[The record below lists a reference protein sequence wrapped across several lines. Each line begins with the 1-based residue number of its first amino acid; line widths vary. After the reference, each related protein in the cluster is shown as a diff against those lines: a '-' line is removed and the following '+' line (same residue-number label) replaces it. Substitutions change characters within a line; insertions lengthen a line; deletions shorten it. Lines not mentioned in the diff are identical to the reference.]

1 MDPNTERDRRASA
14 EPERYTSARAPKRS
28 RRVSLASA
36 IGTTVTAVVLTLL
49 LTFSLT
55 AKYYVK
61 EPVIAAKPETDTV
74 ETDTNGEAIS
84 GSSVSMAD
92 ELATIDRLFRSLT
105 VYDLDDQALLTAV
118 LKAYVAETGDNY
130 AEYFTAEEYAA
141 QISDQNGKLC
151 GIGISVTE
159 GTVHAPDG
167 DYQAILVVNVYAD
180 SPAEEAGVRPGD
192 FIIRIG
198 EGDGEASLR
207 EVGYTNAMNLFR
219 GEEGSEAVFTVLRG
233 EEEIPL
239 RATRRVIEVKS
250 VLYHVY
256 TENPSVGVVRLTGF
270 ESPTAGQ
277 FKAAMEDLIGQGCT
291 SFVLD
296 LRNNPGGRL
305 TSVEDVATFFLRE
318 DDVILHTRTRAQ
330 IDKGEETT
338 YTVMVARNMAMNGSG
353 TLMAEDVGRYADYP
367 LAVLTN
373 GNTASAAELLTSVV
387 RDHKLGT
394 IVGTKTFGKG
404 IMQTTYPLS
413 RYGYEGG
420 LKLTTAYYDPP
431 SGVNYHGIGI
441 TPDIECELSE
451 EAQNINFNLLTD
463 AQDDQLRRAVEEL
476 LP

>member
-1 MDPNTERDRRASA
+1 MDPNTERDQGAPA
-14 EPERYTSARAPKRS
+14 KPERYTSARAPKRS

-36 IGTTVTAVVLTLL
+36 VGTTVTAVVLTLL

-61 EPVIAAKPETDTV
+61 EPVIAAKPETDAV
-74 ETDTNGEAIS
+74 ETGTDGEVIS
-84 GSSVSMAD
+84 GTSVSMTD

-118 LKAYVAETGDNY
+118 LKAYVAETGDKY
-130 AEYFTAEEYAA
+130 AEYFTAEEYAD
-141 QISDQNGKLC
+141 QISDQDGKLC
-151 GIGISVTE
+151 GIGISITE
-159 GTVHAPDG
+159 GTVHASGG

-192 FIIRIG
+192 LIIRIG

-207 EVGYTNAMNLFR
+207 EVGYTNALNLLK

-239 RATRRVIEVKS
+239 RATRRIIEVRS

-256 TENPSVGVVRLTGF
+256 DADPSVGVVRLTGF

-277 FKAAMEDLIGQGCT
+277 FKDAMEDLIGQGCT
-291 SFVLD
+291 AFVLD
-296 LRNNPGGRL
+296 LRNNPGGLL
-305 TSVEDVATFFLRE
+305 TSVEDVATYFLQV

-330 IDKGEETT
+330 IDKNEEST
-338 YTVMVARNMAMNGSG
+338 YTVTVSGDKVTSGSG

-373 GNTASAAELLTSVV
+373 ENTASAAELLTSVI

-394 IVGTKTFGKG
+394 IVGTTTFGKG

-463 AQDDQLRRAVEEL
+463 AQDDQLRRAVEAL
-476 LP
+476 RS

>member
-1 MDPNTERDRRASA
+1 MDSNTEQNPREPL
-14 EPERYTSARAPKRS
+14 EPERYTSSRAPKPS
-28 RRVSLASA
+28 RRVSLTSA

-61 EPVIAAKPETDTV
+61 EPVIAAKPETDAV
-74 ETDTNGEAIS
+74 ETDANGEVIS
-84 GSSVSMAD
+84 GTSVSMTD

-118 LKAYVAETGDNY
+118 LKAYVAETGDKY

-151 GIGISVTE
+151 GIGISITE
-159 GTVHAPDG
+159 GTVHASDG

-192 FIIRIG
+192 FIIRVG
-198 EGDGEASLR
+198 EGEQEASLR
-207 EVGYTNAMNLFR
+207 EVGYTNALNLLK
-219 GEEGSEAVFTVLRG
+219 GDEGSEAVFTVLRG
-233 EEEIPL
+233 EEEILL
-239 RATRRVIEVKS
+239 RATRRIIEVKS

-256 TENPSVGVVRLTGF
+256 DADPSVGVVRLTGF
-270 ESPTAGQ
+270 DSPTAGQ
-277 FKAAMEDLIGQGCT
+277 FKDAMEDLIGRGCT
-291 SFVLD
+291 AFVLD
-296 LRNNPGGRL
+296 LRNNPGGLL
-305 TSVEDVATFFLRE
+305 TSVEDVATFFLQK

-330 IDKGEETT
+330 MDKNEEST
-338 YTVMVARNMAMNGSG
+338 YTVTVSGDKITSGSG
-353 TLMAEDVGRYADYP
+353 SFAAEDVGRYADYP

-373 GNTASAAELLTSVV
+373 ENTASAAELLTSVV

-394 IVGTKTFGKG
+394 IVGMTTFGKG

-413 RYGYEGG
+413 HYGYEGA

-451 EAQNINFNLLTD
+451 EAQKVNFNLLTD
-463 AQDDQLRRAVEEL
+463 AQDDQLRRAVEAL
-476 LP
+476 RS